1 MKLEIIKESI
11 DENNALESR
20 IPKEIADI
28 TPFKIK
34 DYNYLPSFLSEFNQK
49 FDIYKFITY
58 SNVFIWREISEYKQ
72 RKSIWYWKGES
83 NEAFL
88 KNQLL
93 TIRDLLDSYLIL
105 IKSKNYKSAFILFR
119 TYIELSAQLFASL
132 IDFEF
137 YKKYT
142 KDLLDEDYQNHW
154 FRYLK
159 PEKVLS
165 NLRRINSEFKKEKKE
180 QGFVVLGDLRAITFP
195 FESGVRKILYNDF
208 SNFSH
213 GNYYQISTLEKAKI
227 ENYLHMTTDYI
238 STVTSLLKMA
248 MVHYLI
254 NDKNVDE
261 RKHIITLSIW
271 TKVNYR
277 K

>member
-1 MKLEIIKESI
+1 MNLIEIIKESI

-20 IPKEIADI
+20 IPKEIADV

-34 DYNYLPSFLSEFNQK
+34 DYNYLPSFLNEFNQK

-58 SNVFIWREISEYKQ
+58 SNVLIWREISEYKQ

-137 YKKYT
+137 YKKY
-142 KDLLDEDYQNHW
+142 
-154 FRYLK
+154 
-159 PEKVLS
+159 LS
-165 NLRRINSEFKKEKKE
+165 
-180 QGFVVLGDLRAITFP
+180 T
-195 FESGVRKILYNDF
+195 
-208 SNFSH
+208 
-213 GNYYQISTLEKAKI
+213 
-227 ENYLHMTTDYI
+227 
-238 STVTSLLKMA
+238 
-248 MVHYLI
+248 
-254 NDKNVDE
+254 
-261 RKHIITLSIW
+261 
-271 TKVNYR
+271 
-277 K
+277 